1 MSEQF
6 IQDLNEYFSKKYAD
20 FDLICTS
27 PSYESVTISM
37 LLQNRNRIEEG
48 EHMTNEMRKIAY
60 QPNAEQVL
68 KEVKERYV
76 DNNFTF
82 SFRIA
87 PVKQRL
93 KALFGSKS
101 VSGKRIAALISRYG
115 EDPSGMAEK
124 LGVSEEIW
132 RNVLKSNYIPEKVLI
147 YRLTLALG
155 MSLDDNLELMEV
167 CGVSYDFADA
177 RDVIV
182 RYLVDYRIFNPE
194 MIAAT
199 FDEFRIRRL
208 FG

>member
-1 MSEQF
+1 
-6 IQDLNEYFSKKYAD
+6 
-20 FDLICTS
+20 
-27 PSYESVTISM
+27 
-37 LLQNRNRIEEG
+37 
-48 EHMTNEMRKIAY
+48 
-60 QPNAEQVL
+60 
-68 KEVKERYV
+68 
-76 DNNFTF
+76 
-82 SFRIA
+82 
-87 PVKQRL
+87 
-93 KALFGSKS
+93 
-101 VSGKRIAALISRYG
+101 
-115 EDPSGMAEK
+115 MAEK

-194 MIAAT
+194 MIAAA